1 MLRRLLL
8 LSILC
13 LPTAPALAEPA
24 MEAVGRLNF
33 AGYRAARHCTAFLVG
48 AQTAATAAHCLEGL
62 RATDLH
68 LLLGYDKGPWREHL
82 RPGSAETAGRGADLA
97 LLCLPQAALTTPF
110 PWSEAA
116 PEPGEEL
123 IVQGY
128 GRPRIHA
135 QTRRACPVL
144 TASAGRVILDCPVAP
159 GTSGAPVLRRTDSG
173 YEAVAV
179 VSASQGRTAIAVR
192 PSRAIRRVSCGG

>member
-1 MLRRLLL
+1 
-8 LSILC
+8 
-13 LPTAPALAEPA
+13 

-48 AQTAATAAHCLEGL
+48 PQVAATAAHCLDGL
-62 RATDLH
+62 RAADLH

-82 RPGSAETAGRGADLA
+82 RPGAARMAGSSDLA
-97 LLCLPQAALTTPF
+97 LLCLPAPARAASF
-110 PWSEAA
+110 PWAEAA
-116 PEPGEEL
+116 PQAGERL

-135 QTRRACPVL
+135 QTRRDCPVL
-144 TASAGRVILDCPVAP
+144 SADEGQVVLDCSVAP
-159 GTSGAPVLRRTDSG
+159 GTSGAPVLRQTEAG

-179 VSASQGRTAIAVR
+179 VSASRGRTAVAVR
-192 PSRAIRRVSCGG
+192 PSRAVRVATCGG